1 MRHARTLIAIAML
14 ACGPAVAAQAAKP
27 APGQAQADVVSGG
40 IGLDARDELA
50 AKARD
55 HNLKLVFALAT
66 REYLSDV
73 DVRIADA
80 KGREVAAQRSEG
92 PWLFAKLPPG
102 NYTVSATSNGN
113 TITKKVSVGGKG
125 QKVVNFL
132 WPASGAETGAGAAA
146 PAHR

>member
-1 MRHARTLIAIAML
+1 MRHARKLIAIGML
-14 ACGPAVAAQAAKP
+14 ACGPALAAQPP
-27 APGQAQADVVSGG
+27 AVQAPAEIVSGG
-40 IGLDARDELA
+40 IGLDAREELA

-55 HNLKLVFALAT
+55 HNLKLVFALAS

-80 KGREVAAQRSEG
+80 AGREVASRRSEG

-102 NYTVSATSNGN
+102 NYTVSATSNGH
-113 TITKKVSVGGKG
+113 TLTRKVSVGGKG

-132 WPASGAETGAGAAA
+132 WPASGAATGTDAAA
-146 PAHR
+146 PR